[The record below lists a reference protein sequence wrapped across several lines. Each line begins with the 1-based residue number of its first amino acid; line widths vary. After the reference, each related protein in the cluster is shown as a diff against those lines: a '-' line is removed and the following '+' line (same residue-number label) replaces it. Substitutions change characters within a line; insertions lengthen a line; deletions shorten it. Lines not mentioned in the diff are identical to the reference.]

1 MASNKRKTSKKKKK
15 ASQKKATTR
24 AGGRPAAGAPLK
36 ADFIRS
42 KLAEGL
48 GASAIVKAAAE
59 QGMKI
64 QPSQIYKLKRKSAR
78 KGSGPAGKKTT
89 PASAPKAGKLTA
101 SDFIRQH
108 PDKTATEI
116 TKLGKAQGFKFS
128 SNLVYATRA
137 YDKKKSGAPKGKP
150 GRKPAGKWRRRAT
163 ATPPSS
169 AWRSTS
175 ASRVRG
181 RSSSS
186 SRGSGTTCSSKR
198 YPREGYTGQR
208 EHTCCPTHWIS

>member
-15 ASQKKATTR
+15 ASQKTPVKTR

-48 GASAIVKAAAE
+48 GASAIVKAAAN

-64 QPSQIYKLKRKSAR
+64 QPSRIYKLKGKSAR

-89 PASAPKAGKLTA
+89 PAFAPKAGKLTA

-150 GRKPAGKWRRRAT
+150 GRKPAGKMAAAGNGDAAFKRIALDIGFPRA
-163 ATPPSS
+163 
-169 AWRSTS
+169 
-175 ASRVRG
+175 
-181 RSSSS
+181 
-186 SRGSGTTCSSKR
+186 
-198 YPREGYTGQR
+198 REIVVELER
-208 EHTCCPTHWIS
+208 KWNDLLK